1 MRTPVLI
8 VGGGLAGL
16 TTAVMLAWRG
26 VRPLLVERHADTSK
40 NPRARGVN
48 FRTMELLRVA
58 GLEPDLA
65 AAGSD
70 LKEFA
75 IVVAESVTGRELR
88 TILPRG
94 SFDTSALSPAAMS
107 HVGQDRAEP
116 ILRQHAEA
124 LGADVRYFTELVE
137 FEQDA
142 GGVTATIRDRRS
154 GMRRA
159 TGDVF
164 SEHVGTDACPL
175 ISMFSPWWRK
185 PGHDSVPYDFNVLRN
200 EREISRVDKRTRA

>member
-1 MRTPVLI
+1 MPDIRTSVLI

-94 SFDTSALSPAAMS
+94 SFDTSAL
-107 HVGQDRAEP
+107 
-116 ILRQHAEA
+116 
-124 LGADVRYFTELVE
+124 
-137 FEQDA
+137 
-142 GGVTATIRDRRS
+142 
-154 GMRRA
+154 
-159 TGDVF
+159 
-164 SEHVGTDACPL
+164 
-175 ISMFSPWWRK
+175 
-185 PGHDSVPYDFNVLRN
+185 
-200 EREISRVDKRTRA
+200 